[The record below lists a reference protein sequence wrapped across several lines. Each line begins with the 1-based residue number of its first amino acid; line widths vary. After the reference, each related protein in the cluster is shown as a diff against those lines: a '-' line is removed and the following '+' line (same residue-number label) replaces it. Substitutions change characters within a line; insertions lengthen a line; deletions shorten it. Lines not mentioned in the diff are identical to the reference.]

1 MHVHTFH
8 SIAISSGDKSAFS
21 LHTIPLALVQ
31 FSHCYCYTHC
41 QARHIAVPTDDAEVK
56 VKLRGMG
63 EPICF
68 FGEGPADRRERL
80 RDLLSRLG
88 EIQAK
93 NEESQKREEDIK
105 KEQVRRAVHIITQR
119 GEKIY

>member
-1 MHVHTFH
+1 
-8 SIAISSGDKSAFS
+8 
-21 LHTIPLALVQ
+21 
-31 FSHCYCYTHC
+31 
-41 QARHIAVPTDDAEVK
+41 
-56 VKLRGMG
+56 MG

-105 KEQVRRAVHIITQR
+105 KEQVRQCTLSHNVLKKFTEFDLTTCQN
-119 GEKIY
+119 GSLGLIYLSANLDF

>member
-1 MHVHTFH
+1 
-8 SIAISSGDKSAFS
+8 
-21 LHTIPLALVQ
+21 
-31 FSHCYCYTHC
+31 
-41 QARHIAVPTDDAEVK
+41 
-56 VKLRGMG
+56 MG

-105 KEQVRRAVHIITQR
+105 KEQVRTLLQVIVQS
-119 GEKIY
+119 GENIYRVGFGNMSKLVFGH

>member
-1 MHVHTFH
+1 M
-8 SIAISSGDKSAFS
+8 
-21 LHTIPLALVQ
+21 
-31 FSHCYCYTHC
+31 
-41 QARHIAVPTDDAEVK
+41 PTDDSEVK
-56 VKLRGMG
+56 LKLRSMG

-93 NEESQKREEDIK
+93 QEQTQKREEDIK
-105 KEQVRRAVHIITQR
+105 Q
-119 GEKIY
+119 EKVSCSY